1 MIAPILWGYCGG
13 LRIGLLAVVVVVDG
27 VVVGVA
33 DEGLRDVGHRIGH
46 YASCVV
52 VP

>member
-1 MIAPILWGYCGG
+1 MGDNSGETF
-13 LRIGLLAVVVVVDG
+13 RTVVVVVDG
-27 VVVGVA
+27 VVVVVVAAIVVA
-33 DEGLRDVGHRIGH
+33 DEGLRDIGQRIGH